1 MEKRCP
7 PRPFNLAIRG
17 NHFREFLGTRRPPP
31 TPGFVNE
38 EQKRSPISIQGGAG
52 REDRDLWFY
61 WLPQGW
67 TLKMGRRAFFRH
79 TRNSHRRP
87 LRAVST
93 LSIASRSNRRAVQS
107 WLVDPCCYALLSCP
121 TRLCSTSLSFPP
133 AQTGASRPR
142 AAAAE
147 GVWCWRRGLEH
158 GGVVEKGV
166 SRRLQ
171 AARLRVGP
179 PEPHADN
186 TCRGGWGRPRG
197 RRGRGGRAPG
207 GPAPAARRRAAT
219 SEAAGGEGWITRSR
233 GDRRPS
239 GEGGG
244 WTTQRSL
251 RPSREKTSRTTRATF
266 SSG

>member
-1 MEKRCP
+1 
-7 PRPFNLAIRG
+7 
-17 NHFREFLGTRRPPP
+17 
-31 TPGFVNE
+31 
-38 EQKRSPISIQGGAG
+38 
-52 REDRDLWFY
+52 
-61 WLPQGW
+61 
-67 TLKMGRRAFFRH
+67 
-79 TRNSHRRP
+79 
-87 LRAVST
+87 
-93 LSIASRSNRRAVQS
+93 
-107 WLVDPCCYALLSCP
+107 
-121 TRLCSTSLSFPP
+121 
-133 AQTGASRPR
+133 
-142 AAAAE
+142 
-147 GVWCWRRGLEH
+147 
-158 GGVVEKGV
+158 VEKGV

-266 SSG
+266 SKRMRGSPSAPVSAGGRSFEEVFNAVLAGQAGHGVGGGGRHILHGRGVPETARSKTGSASSISHRQWRNRLNAGGESWEAGHGRQAGAHRHRLHRPSRINQCGTSKDIA